1 MTRYVDGAWERFT
14 ALAGGTAYR
23 EPLQGGGSS
32 QGGMPGVHEISAA
45 IAMAR
50 QGDDDLGPD
59 VLFDLV
65 TQSFRHRERVV
76 TRLTDAVCSRMGLN
90 RHEVVV
96 EAMTDSYFRVVL
108 GDDQAK
114 TAING
119 ALATLSDVGV
129 AVLTERAGI
138 TARRAHRC
146 LKD

>member
-23 EPLQGGGSS
+23 EPLQGSGSL
-32 QGGMPGVHEISAA
+32 QGGMPSVHEVSAA

-59 VLFDLV
+59 ILFDLV
-65 TQSFRHRERVV
+65 TQSFRHRERVI
-76 TRLTDAVCSRMGLN
+76 TRLTDAVCSQMGLN

-108 GDDQAK
+108 GDDHSKAA
-114 TAING
+114 TDA
-119 ALATLSDVGV
+119 ALAALSDVGV
-129 AVLTERAGI
+129 AVLTERACI
-138 TARRAHRC
+138 TARRARRR
-146 LKD
+146 LQD